1 MNAAS
6 SKRARTGSWRILGA
20 ALVLGLGIAAM
31 QGSASAGPGGESGF
45 KPAGAADAGL
55 VTQIGHGN
63 KWRGGK
69 NVYVNKNFVVVRPV
83 RGWKYR
89 NYYDQ
94 ASLSERS
101 WA

>member
-1 MNAAS
+1 LALASRRRKDRPRPDQAA
-6 SKRARTGSWRILGA
+6 KA
-20 ALVLGLGIAAM
+20 ALSLLA
-31 QGSASAGPGGESGF
+31 QPT
-45 KPAGAADAGL
+45 GL